1 MRALGLTA
9 SSLFVLGCAACGA
22 PASQFPTAEDA
33 LGRMK
38 ATYACTNG
46 VQGEAKLDVFTKEI
60 GRVRGQAYVTAVNPD
75 RVRIDIV
82 SFGTPIYTLTSDG
95 KQFSLLDTKEK
106 RFLEGP
112 ASPCNLAR
120 LTQVPI
126 PGHALVALLRGEAPL
141 LVHKP
146 TDASLRWDAGHYVV
160 TVPSTRDASEEIWLE
175 VNPGDLAKPW
185 AEQRVRVVDVKVVQR
200 GVELYHAELAHHEQ
214 AKTAAAT
221 ESDGIDP
228 SIPPSGPACDAE
240 LPRSLRVTVPT
251 QPEPMIFQ
259 YKSGA
264 WNPPILQNVFSQTRP
279 GGVHAGFAQ
288 CE

>member
-1 MRALGLTA
+1 MRALGLLA
-9 SSLFVLGCAACGA
+9 SSLFVVGCVTGA
-22 PASQFPTAEDA
+22 PASQFPTADDA

-82 SFGTPIYTLTSDG
+82 SFGTPLYTLTSDG
-95 KQFSLLDTKEK
+95 KQFSLLDTKEH

-126 PGHALVALLRGEAPL
+126 PGHALVALLRGEAPV

-146 TDASLRWDAGHYVV
+146 ADASIRWESGHYVV
-160 TVPSTRDASEEIWLE
+160 SIPSTRDASEEIWVE
-175 VNPGDLAKPW
+175 VNPADVAKPW
-185 AEQRVRVVDVKVVQR
+185 AEQRLRVVDVKVVQR
-200 GVELYHAELAHHEQ
+200 GVELYHAELAHHEV
-214 AKTAAAT
+214 AKTAPPT

-264 WNPPILQNVFSQTRP
+264 WNPPILANVFSQTRP
-279 GGVHAGFAQ
+279 GGVHGGFADCQ
-288 CE
+288 